1 MRLSEDEAG
10 RCSRRCSGQWP
21 PSGIRRQLSS
31 AHSLLR
37 ALPSRQAAQRTT
49 QLSQHPH
56 PATRALKSLHHPV
69 LLAASSAP
77 HTDSPASLSPAP
89 PQPASHTMHPFTYNA
104 LPARVLFGWGTS
116 AQVATEVQRLGCS
129 RALVLTTP
137 QQVDAGNKVKA
148 DLGDLAVGIY
158 SNATMHTPMHVTQDA
173 LARAHELGA
182 DCCVRPSSSRRSSRA
197 ASTLPTSALHVHVQA
212 DEEAR
217 ARRSR
222 SAAARPSASARRSRS
237 TRPTPPS
244 SRTL

>member
-1 MRLSEDEAG
+1 MGAVCGVESLMLSAVVMAVVLEAG
-10 RCSRRCSGQWP
+10 TELCEAERGRGRSLQRPLRTPDNGLRQEFAASSRPPTHSCAPCLPARLLSVP
-21 PSGIRRQLSS
+21 PSS
-31 AHSLLR
+31 AS
-37 ALPSRQAAQRTT
+37 T
-49 QLSQHPH
+49 PH

-116 AQVATEVQRLGCS
+116 AQVATEVKRLGCS

-182 DCCVRPSSSRRSSRA
+182 DCCVRPSSSRRSS
-197 ASTLPTSALHVHVQA
+197 
-212 DEEAR
+212 
-217 ARRSR
+217 
-222 SAAARPSASARRSRS
+222 
-237 TRPTPPS
+237 
-244 SRTL
+244 